1 MCASMRMLGFGR
13 YENVGREH
21 LEVMETAL
29 HADNVTVRRWFLCA
43 FFFFFFFPVVVCF
56 VCLFV
61 LFWFL
66 IGFFYEQK
74 VVVT

>member
-43 FFFFFFFPVVVCF
+43 FFFCPFFFVF